1 MTFSPEMQKPACVAR
16 KRGSRSFVVIRFSI
30 EVERLLDAG
39 IVVVMQ
45 GHYVAKGKATGKS
58 VRA

>member
-1 MTFSPEMQKPACVAR
+1 MQKPACVAR